1 MTTST
6 KAPTAKAP
14 KAQDCAN
21 SSMAKA
27 LGATVNETALRA
39 WFDES
44 ARLMLNGS
52 LSARGWNAT
61 VEASNSSSVLRS
73 TWGAYV
79 LRAYAIGSLKGG
91 EKISVKKLVTTTQ
104 DAARGFNAEELKAA
118 IVGAKSFADFVAQIP
133 ARAPKGANKETADE
147 KAGAIV
153 KSVAV
158 DFDAVVTLALGLMTE
173 LEGDK
178 ALPVNI
184 AEAERLA
191 GFLSIQIRNAKAIN
205 HPAGKKLV
213 NA

>member
-1 MTTST
+1 MTTT
-6 KAPTAKAP
+6 PKAP

-79 LRAYAIGSLKGG
+79 LRAFAIGSLKGG

-104 DAARGFNAEELKAA
+104 DAARAFKADEFKSA
-118 IVGAKSFADFVAQIP
+118 IEGAKSFADFVSQIP
-133 ARAPKGANKETADE
+133 ARAPKGANKETSAE
-147 KAGAIV
+147 KAGAVV
-153 KSVAV
+153 KAVAV
-158 DFDAVVTLALGLMTE
+158 DFDAVITLALGLLTE

-178 ALPVNI
+178 SLPVNI
-184 AEAERLA
+184 ENAERLA
-191 GFLSIQIRNAKAIN
+191 GFIKAQIRNAKALATPN
-205 HPAGKKLV
+205 HPALV
-213 NA
+213 G

>member
-1 MTTST
+1 
-6 KAPTAKAP
+6 
-14 KAQDCAN
+14 
-21 SSMAKA
+21 MAKA

-79 LRAYAIGSLKGG
+79 LRAFAIGSLKGG
-91 EKISVKKLVTTTQ
+91 EKIAVKKLVTVTQ
-104 DAARGFNAEELKAA
+104 DAARAFKAEEFKAV
-118 IVGAKSFADFVAQIP
+118 IQESKSFADFVAKIP
-133 ARAPKGANKETADE
+133 ARASKGANKETSAE
-147 KAGAIV
+147 KGAKAV
-153 KSVAV
+153 KDVAV
-158 DFDAVVTLALGLMTE
+158 DFDAVITLALGLLTE

-184 AEAERLA
+184 ENAERLA
-191 GFLSIQIRNAKAIN
+191 GFIKVQIRNAKALATPN
-205 HPAGKKLV
+205 HPALS
-213 NA
+213 A